1 MKRCKGRFTIVFCSV
16 TEVQSRNFKVLCHVW
31 KWSARKYVWRDGF
44 GASELQDLVA
54 RDLVSPKVQVKGE
67 KTSLMRI
74 IDKAIAEMRVICR
87 NRCSSLPE
95 CRKWVTRSEKLR
107 PCMRNEAGFVLAAT
121 GILPRWLSLAVHA
134 LQIRCTPY
142 WSPSHPTGGPAGLPH
157 FACAWLA
164 F

>member
-1 MKRCKGRFTIVFCSV
+1 MQRQVHNRILFSHWSTKQKCQGTF
-16 TEVQSRNFKVLCHVW
+16 CHVW
-31 KWSARKYVWRDGF
+31 NWSARKYVWRDGF

-54 RDLVSPKVQVKGE
+54 RDLVSRKVQVKGE

-74 IDKAIAEMRVICR
+74 IDKAIAEMKVTCR
-87 NRCSSLPE
+87 NRCFSLPE

-107 PCMRNEAGFVLAAT
+107 PCMKSEAGFGLAAT
-121 GILPRWLSLAVHA
+121 GILSRWLSLAVHA

-142 WSPSHPTGGPAGLPH
+142 WSPRHPTGGPAGLPH
-157 FACAWLA
+157 FTRAWLA